1 MTFQMDD
8 KDTWF
13 GEGLLWK
20 RLIIRN
26 FFGGVQGILMD
37 AVPEWIQTKEIDLSH
52 CDDIDQ
58 AIKEITKL
66 DSDYYDE
73 LTLYADE

>member
-1 MTFQMDD
+1 MSFQMDD

-26 FFGGVQGILMD
+26 FFGEVQGILMD
-37 AVPEWIQTKEIDLSH
+37 AVPEWIQTMEIDLSH
-52 CDDIDQ
+52 CADIDQ

>member
-1 MTFQMDD
+1 MAFQMDN

-13 GEGLLWK
+13 GEGLLWR

-37 AVPEWIQTKEIDLSH
+37 AVPE
-52 CDDIDQ
+52 
-58 AIKEITKL
+58 
-66 DSDYYDE
+66 
-73 LTLYADE
+73 